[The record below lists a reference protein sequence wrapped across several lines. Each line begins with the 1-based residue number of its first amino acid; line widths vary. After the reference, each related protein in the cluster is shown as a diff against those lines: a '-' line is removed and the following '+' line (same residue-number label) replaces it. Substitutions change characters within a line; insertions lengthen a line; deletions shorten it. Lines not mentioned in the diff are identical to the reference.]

1 MHGMN
6 WGGHPHKRYSGA
18 GMEVDVPLIPAPVA
32 VMTMIVGMAIGVM
45 IGHKKAMMHCGQP
58 GMMGGMGHGMMGG
71 GMGAG
76 YGGDWMKRKKAMM
89 QGMGGHHHHSYGAG
103 PCFCGVQSKSADM
116 PEGAE
121 EEERP
126 GE

>member
-1 MHGMN
+1 MHRMN

-18 GMEVDVPLIPAPVA
+18 GMEVDVPLVPAPMVFFGLVA
-32 VMTMIVGMAIGVM
+32 GLMIGML
-45 IGHKKAMMHCGQP
+45 IGHKQAMMPGGGY

-76 YGGDWMKRKKAMM
+76 YDGDWMKRKKAMM
-89 QGMGGHHHHSYGAG
+89 QAMGGHHHHGYGAG
-103 PCFCGVQSKSADM
+103 PCCCGEGQAAGM

-121 EEERP
+121 DEERP